1 MLIATLFASL
11 PLTVFALL
19 ALMGRA
25 RGSGWRESIL
35 QAATAWGALVVV
47 VTEGL
52 SSVTFLNRISLACAW
67 GLLAFLVLVV
77 YRYLWTTLVPGDR
90 NGSVFKDAE
99 SAFTSQ
105 LAIGAIMVIWGL
117 VGLTAIFAPPNTWDA
132 MQYHMPRIVHW
143 LHNQSVA
150 FYPANEIRQ
159 LNMPPWAEY
168 AILQFHAAT
177 GGDWLDNLVQWFSM
191 GLSALTVSL
200 IVRELGVGKNGQ
212 ALAAFLC
219 ATLPE
224 GILEAS
230 AAKNDYVV
238 AFWISAT
245 VYFLLT
251 FGRKPSVK
259 TALPLGLAAG
269 LAILTKGTAE
279 IFLAAFAMILVTWD
293 RKTIGQ
299 AVRFA
304 PIIVIL
310 GLGLNA
316 PHFKRNL
323 ELFGSPLGPAAYSP
337 SGQFKLSNDG
347 FTPPIIISNILRNL
361 ALQIESPSAV
371 LNSKIEAS
379 VGAILKLMGEDL
391 NDPRATWDY
400 TNFHVAEMPRHEG
413 YAGNP
418 LHLGLFLVAS
428 AILAFRWLR
437 NRTDFR
443 LLIFAAAVA
452 MGFFLFCVYLK
463 WQPWHTRLL
472 IPAFVVASAIS
483 GAVLAT
489 TLPTMLQGAL
499 LVALP
504 IFAGPALL
512 ENIIRPLTYAG
523 DLNVFNQNAVRM
535 N

>member
-259 TALPLGLAAG
+259 TALP
-269 LAILTKGTAE
+269 
-279 IFLAAFAMILVTWD
+279 
-293 RKTIGQ
+293 IG
-299 AVRFA
+299 
-304 PIIVIL
+304 
-310 GLGLNA
+310 
-316 PHFKRNL
+316 KR
-323 ELFGSPLGPAAYSP
+323 
-337 SGQFKLSNDG
+337 
-347 FTPPIIISNILRNL
+347 
-361 ALQIESPSAV
+361 
-371 LNSKIEAS
+371 
-379 VGAILKLMGEDL
+379 
-391 NDPRATWDY
+391 
-400 TNFHVAEMPRHEG
+400 
-413 YAGNP
+413 
-418 LHLGLFLVAS
+418 
-428 AILAFRWLR
+428 
-437 NRTDFR
+437 
-443 LLIFAAAVA
+443 
-452 MGFFLFCVYLK
+452 
-463 WQPWHTRLL
+463 
-472 IPAFVVASAIS
+472 
-483 GAVLAT
+483 
-489 TLPTMLQGAL
+489 
-499 LVALP
+499 
-504 IFAGPALL
+504 
-512 ENIIRPLTYAG
+512 
-523 DLNVFNQNAVRM
+523 
-535 N
+535 